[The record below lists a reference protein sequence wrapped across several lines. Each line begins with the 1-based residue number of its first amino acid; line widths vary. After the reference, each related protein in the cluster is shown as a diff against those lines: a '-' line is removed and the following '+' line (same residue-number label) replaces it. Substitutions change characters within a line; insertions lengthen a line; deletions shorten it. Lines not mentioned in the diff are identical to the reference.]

1 MIKKTFGELVPG
13 QSFSWGG
20 TRFVKTLPY
29 KAGNSVELN
38 TTYAVWGAF
47 FDDVMVETEDVA
59 TEPKGFITEPSLEE
73 ELNFEKRAA
82 SRIIERPTILEEL
95 EQSLQ
100 QTPEEW

>member
-59 TEPKGFITEPSLEE
+59 TEVERLNAEE
-73 ELNFEKRAA
+73 EV
-82 SRIIERPTILEEL
+82 
-95 EQSLQ
+95 
-100 QTPEEW
+100 